1 MPHLGTVEL
10 QKLDGSRID
19 AFYAHLSKAGR
30 LDGGGGLSPQTVR
43 HIHRVLSLICKSAV
57 KAGKLRVSPMDAV
70 QTAPKVRRA
79 EVQVLGSDDLERLL
93 NQVEGGP
100 LYMPVLLAVSTGLR
114 RGELLAL
121 RWQDINFEKATLQV
135 AQVIELV
142 GWKMSLKE
150 PKTERSRR
158 SIALSTRV
166 VQELRHHRKTQAEEC
181 LRLGCGRFELVFP
194 QWDGTIRNPNNFS
207 KQFADEAAAAKLPHI
222 TFHGLRHTHITH
234 LLRSGVPVHVVS
246 ARAGHSN
253 PTVTL
258 NVYSHLLQ
266 GDQEKAAAVMDEA
279 LRTVIKDR

>member
-1 MPHLGTVEL
+1 MNSF
-10 QKLDGSRID
+10 SRCCRRYTCLAD
-19 AFYAHLSKAGR
+19 RFS
-30 LDGGGGLSPQTVR
+30 DSQ
-43 HIHRVLSLICKSAV
+43 SAWP
-57 KAGKLRVSPMDAV
+57 AC
-70 QTAPKVRRA
+70 
-79 EVQVLGSDDLERLL
+79 
-93 NQVEGGP
+93 
-100 LYMPVLLAVSTGLR
+100 

-181 LRLGCGRFELVFP
+181 LRLGCSRFELVFP
-194 QWDGTIRNPNNFS
+194 LWDGTIRNPNNFS